1 MFFGSCCQMPSV
13 GFIVFVYGV
22 ANFLAFVGE
31 TTYSLATIAEMPEA
45 DHYPE
50 YFRAVVNGIVRVMTM
65 SMCAWWI
72 VSANQARA
80 RGMKIAFAWI
90 LLRAVGNVMYAYGS
104 VLYETV
110 LMAFVLSRM
119 HVFYCLMTAPEHWQ
133 DHEKEQEPPADKT
146 PAVAPAKTPVLTGA
160 CMVRAAESPVLGPQ
174 CHDSLATSTAEMPR
188 RTRVYKKVNKDDP
201 VFSEEHVERLNG
213 ETGSTG
219 LEFELVD
226 AHRMKVKMDR
236 SKAST
241 YARDLPAASG
251 SEYESGGE
259 GVLLYFSKTS
269 ENTTFQVWIEETEE
283 RAPDGTTTKVYKAC
297 LKAVSGVSGLLKKL
311 LKWVVQK
318 LLAFTK

>member
-110 LMAFVLSRM
+110 LMPEN
-119 HVFYCLMTAPEHWQ
+119 LMSFLGIGNTLGSLRH
-133 DHEKEQEPPADKT
+133 
-146 PAVAPAKTPVLTGA
+146 L
-160 CMVRAAESPVLGPQ
+160 AERISITRSFLRGLWDPLRQ
-174 CHDSLATSTAEMPR
+174 RDETQKST
-188 RTRVYKKVNKDDP
+188 
-201 VFSEEHVERLNG
+201 
-213 ETGSTG
+213 
-219 LEFELVD
+219 
-226 AHRMKVKMDR
+226 
-236 SKAST
+236 
-241 YARDLPAASG
+241 
-251 SEYESGGE
+251 
-259 GVLLYFSKTS
+259 
-269 ENTTFQVWIEETEE
+269 Q
-283 RAPDGTTTKVYKAC
+283 
-297 LKAVSGVSGLLKKL
+297 
-311 LKWVVQK
+311 
-318 LLAFTK
+318 